1 MNKLFFKG
9 IIVVEGKSDIN
20 FLSTFLNGKFFSTNG
35 CDINDKKLNLLN
47 KLSNTNQIIV
57 ITDPDKKGNEIRNKI
72 SNKIDN
78 VVNVVLDKEFCK
90 NKKKIGLAESNIEYV
105 IDKIK
110 EKITLSNDEM
120 FSFDINLSNIL
131 QLNKKYNI
139 NVKNLISK
147 IYDIE
152 IPTNKTFLKI
162 LYLLDFNLD
171 ILEKFIEDIL
181 NGKRKYL

>member
-20 FLSTFLNGKFFSTNG
+20 FLSTFLSGKFFSTNG
-35 CDINDKKLNLLN
+35 CDINDKKLSLLN

-72 SNKIDN
+72 NNKIGS
-78 VVNVVLDKEFCK
+78 VVNIILDKEFCK

-105 IDKIK
+105 VGKIK
-110 EKITLSNDEM
+110 EKVTLSNDEM

-139 NVKNLISK
+139 NVKDLISK

-152 IPTNKTFLKI
+152 IPTNKTLLKI
-162 LYLLDFNLD
+162 LYLFDFNLD
-171 ILEKFIEDIL
+171 ILEKFIEEIL
-181 NGKRKYL
+181 NGK

>member
-20 FLSTFLNGKFFSTNG
+20 FLSTFLSGKLFSTNG

-72 SNKIDN
+72 NNKIGS
-78 VVNVVLDKEFCK
+78 VVNIILDKESCK
-90 NKKKIGLAESNIEYV
+90 NKKKIGLAESNIEYIV
-105 IDKIK
+105 GKIK
-110 EKITLSNDEM
+110 EKVTLSNDEM

-139 NVKNLISK
+139 NVKDLISK

-152 IPTNKTFLKI
+152 IPTNKTLLKI
-162 LYLLDFNLD
+162 LYLFDFNLD
-171 ILEKFIEDIL
+171 ILEKFIEEIL
-181 NGKRKYL
+181 NGK